1 MFNLFFCCV
10 TLSNANKLVTRISP
24 NPQCL
29 CRQEQKEHWACSI
42 YCCCCV
48 TSSETDGLVTY
59 FHQTYSGACPPL
71 AGPHKIHGS
80 TQQISHQTSSGT
92 PSLLLYRIVKLKQL
106 IYEIRDKQIAKE
118 IFQVNQT
125 YIIAGSGE
133 S

>member
-1 MFNLFFCCV
+1 MEMTDTAGTDLQCIRSV
-10 TLSNANKLVTRISP
+10 LRI
-24 NPQCL
+24 
-29 CRQEQKEHWACSI
+29 
-42 YCCCCV
+42 
-48 TSSETDGLVTY
+48 
-59 FHQTYSGACPPL
+59 